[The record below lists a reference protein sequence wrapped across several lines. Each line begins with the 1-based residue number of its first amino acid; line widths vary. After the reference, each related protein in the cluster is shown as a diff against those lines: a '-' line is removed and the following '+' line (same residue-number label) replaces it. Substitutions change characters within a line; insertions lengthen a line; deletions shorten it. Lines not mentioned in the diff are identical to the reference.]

1 MDKCRCLHETVI
13 RDIVDVVTDLKD
25 MDELPGFSNKKS
37 FKSVASATRDMI
49 LVFPCIVSRSI
60 PIDTAAMVTK
70 AIERKAVTMLQ
81 MLFSALQISNT
92 DDGLEYLRQFH
103 NNLRIDDFFSVD
115 SFIGVMDKFVANEN
129 VWIDPEKYR
138 KIKDDMHNINY
149 FLPDSINESCISDFK
164 VVSNTSTGKRVVCE
178 ADDRSLANQLGVS
191 SRLVERNGYTRRR
204 GAPSSVYNTN
214 GGIRPSGNGDMHT
227 HNVRNYNMNP
237 NANASIGN
245 ININTGGGNSG
256 SYTVKDN
263 LNYLKDQLLDNDVKK
278 SNELVPTTMVVNF
291 ISNDKTKPVAT
302 QIVIGVKAKMYPVDS
317 LDITNRLVIKKKDK
331 NILMNFV
338 RSTTR
343 EISFV
348 KDFLFAIDRAKM
360 DALGQSKKG
369 SSNKL
374 WKILERRSM
383 KSKFNRSVGRN
394 NDAAAITTLIIS
406 QEEVEYIKKMN
417 NIDFGNPATSRQIME
432 TMNFMGFVVTNEAD
446 ETADFLFDTGDD
458 IFETIPYRNLERES
472 QNNDFKKIVSLMSK
486 MR

>member
-37 FKSVASATRDMI
+37 FKSVASATKDMI

-164 VVSNTSTGKRVVCE
+164 VVSNTTQGKKIVQEV
-178 ADDRSLANQLGVS
+178 NKTS
-191 SRLVERNGYTRRR
+191 S
-204 GAPSSVYNTN
+204 
-214 GGIRPSGNGDMHT
+214 
-227 HNVRNYNMNP
+227 
-237 NANASIGN
+237 
-245 ININTGGGNSG
+245 ININVKGLGSATTKSG
-256 SYTVKDN
+256 SYGTKDN